1 MQRIMFKSKIHRAVV
16 TDADLNYIGSVVIDE
31 ALMEKADIVENEKL
45 LIVNLTNGAR
55 YETYA
60 IRGNRGSGIISLNGG
75 GARLGLKGDLL
86 IIISFGMYDEKELK
100 DFKPTVVHVDENNKI
115 FHIDQKKG
123 TPLPV

>member
-1 MQRIMFKSKIHRAVV
+1 MFKSKIHRAVV